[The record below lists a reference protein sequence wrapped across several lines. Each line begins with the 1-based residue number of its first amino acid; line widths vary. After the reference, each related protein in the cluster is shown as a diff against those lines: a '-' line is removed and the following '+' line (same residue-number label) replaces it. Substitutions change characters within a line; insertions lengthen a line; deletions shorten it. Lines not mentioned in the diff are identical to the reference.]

1 MKNFEGIIFDIDGT
15 LTSTN
20 ELIFASFNHIAKKYL
35 NKTFSNEEIKS
46 LFGPPEDV
54 IIKKFCGDRFEEGK
68 KDYYDF
74 YTKNHHMA
82 DLYPGIIDILKD
94 LKRRNI
100 FLSIYTGKGREA
112 ATITLKKHEI
122 FDYFDLVITGD
133 DVKEHKPS
141 PEGINIFIEKFNLD
155 RDKVLMIGDSTGDI
169 KAARGAGVKIASVV
183 WDSYSKDRVLK
194 AGSDYVFHSVEELKG
209 FLEENLQ

>member
-1 MKNFEGIIFDIDGT
+1 MRNFDGIIFDIDGT

-35 NKTFSNEEIKS
+35 NKTFSNEEITK

-54 IIKKFCGDRFEEGK
+54 IIKKFCGDRFEDGK

-82 DLYPGIIDILKD
+82 DLYPGIINVLKV
-94 LKRRNI
+94 LEIKNI
-100 FLSIYTGKGREA
+100 PLSIYTGKGREA
-112 ATITLKKHEI
+112 AIITLKKLEI
-122 FDYFDLVITGD
+122 FDYFDLIITGD

-141 PEGINIFIEKFNLD
+141 PELINIFIEKFNLNKD
-155 RDKVLMIGDSTGDI
+155 RVLMIGDSVGDV
-169 KAARGAGVKIASVV
+169 KAAHSAGVMIASVL
-183 WDSYSKDRVLK
+183 WDSYAKDKVLTMN
-194 AGSDYVFHSVEELKG
+194 ADYVFYTVDELEK
-209 FLEENLQ
+209 FLMKSI

>member
-1 MKNFEGIIFDIDGT
+1 MKKFEGVIFDIDGT
-15 LTSTN
+15 LVSTN

-35 NKTFSNEEIKS
+35 NKTFSNEEITS

-54 IIKKFCGDRFEEGK
+54 IIKKFCGNKFEEGK

-74 YTKNHHMA
+74 YTKNHHLA

-94 LKRRNI
+94 LKKRNI
-100 FLSIYTGKGREA
+100 YLSIYTGKGREA

-155 RDKVLMIGDSTGDI
+155 RNKVLMIGDSTGDLKSPRLFGIVTQRI
-169 KAARGAGVKIASVV
+169 K
-183 WDSYSKDRVLK
+183 Y
-194 AGSDYVFHSVEELKG
+194 
-209 FLEENLQ
+209 

>member
-1 MKNFEGIIFDIDGT
+1 MKNFDGIIFDIDGT
-15 LTSTN
+15 LSSTN

-35 NKTFSNEEIKS
+35 NKTFSNDEITS

-54 IIKKFCGDRFEEGK
+54 IIKQFCGERFEEGK

-82 DLYPGIIDILKD
+82 NLYPGIIDVLKD
-94 LKRRNI
+94 LKRRKLY
-100 FLSIYTGKGREA
+100 LSIYTGKGKEA

-122 FDYFDLVITGD
+122 FGYFDLVITGD

-141 PEGINIFIEKFNLD
+141 PEGINVFLEKFNL
-155 RDKVLMIGDSTGDI
+155 RKDKVLMIGDSTGDI
-169 KAARGAGVKIASVV
+169 KAARGAGVKIASVL
-183 WDSYSKDRVLK
+183 WDSLSKDRVLK
-194 AGSDYVFHSVEELKG
+194 SGSDYLFHSVGELRN
-209 FLEENLQ
+209 FLTKN

>member
-1 MKNFEGIIFDIDGT
+1 MKKFEGIIFDIDGT
-15 LTSTN
+15 LVSTN

-35 NKTFSNEEIKS
+35 NKTFSNEEITS

-54 IIKKFCGDRFEEGK
+54 IIKKFCGNKFEEGK

-74 YTKNHHMA
+74 YTKNHHLA

-94 LKRRNI
+94 LKKRNI
-100 FLSIYTGKGREA
+100 YLSIYTGKGREA

-155 RDKVLMIGDSTGDI
+155 RNKVLMIGDSTGDI

-183 WDSYSKDRVLK
+183 WDSYAKDKVLK
-194 AGSDYVFHSVEELKG
+194 SGSDYIFHSVDELKE
-209 FLEENLQ
+209 FLVGT

>member
-1 MKNFEGIIFDIDGT
+1 MKNFDGIIFDIDGT
-15 LTSTN
+15 LSSTN

-35 NKTFSNEEIKS
+35 NKTFSNDEITS

-54 IIKKFCGDRFEEGK
+54 IIKKFCGERFEEGK

-82 DLYPGIIDILKD
+82 NLYPGIIDILKY
-94 LKRRNI
+94 LKMKNI
-100 FLSIYTGKGREA
+100 YLSIYTGKGREA

-122 FDYFDLVITGD
+122 FDFFDLIITGD

-141 PEGINIFIEKFNLD
+141 PEGIDIFIEKFNLNK
-155 RDKVLMIGDSTGDI
+155 DKVLMIGDSTGDI
-169 KAARGAGVKIASVV
+169 KAARGAGVKIASVL
-183 WDSYSKDRVLK
+183 WDSLSKDRVLK
-194 AGSDYVFHSVEELKG
+194 SGSDYLFHSVGELRN
-209 FLEENLQ
+209 FLTKN